1 MEMRALL
8 VIVLLSLGTFLQA
21 AAGGEYGDW
30 TFDSNKPSTS
40 SQPDT
45 DDQEIYGVIS
55 QMVAL
60 WNAHDIEHYMEC
72 FWKSD
77 NLLIV
82 SDGEQVIGW
91 NNLLATYQ
99 RSYPNRNE
107 MGIIA
112 LERVK
117 IQSLGPDLALALS
130 WWTVR
135 TGSRNSYSTDTAIFR
150 RFSDGWKVVADHATF
165 VAP

>member
-1 MEMRALL
+1 MRILIAIFLISLSQAL
-8 VIVLLSLGTFLQA
+8 VAQD
-21 AAGGEYGDW
+21 GEPYGEW
-30 TFDSNKPSTS
+30 NVDSNKPAVPST
-40 SQPDT
+40 PAT
-45 DDQEIYGVIS
+45 ADDQAIYGVIN

-99 RSYPNRNE
+99 RSYPNRGD
-107 MGIIA
+107 MAVCSI
-112 LERVK
+112 ERLK
-117 IQSLGPDLALALS
+117 IQRHGADLALALV
-130 WWTVR
+130 WGTVR
-135 TGSRNSYSTDTAIFR
+135 TWIRDSYSAVAAI
-150 RFSDGWKVVADHATF
+150 VQ
-165 VAP
+165 

>member
-1 MEMRALL
+1 MRTLIIILL
-8 VIVLLSLGTFLQA
+8 LLPARPLIAADSLPY
-21 AAGGEYGDW
+21 GEW
-30 TFDSNKPSTS
+30 TFDSNKPLAPSLPP
-40 SQPDT
+40 QT
-45 DDQEIYGVIS
+45 DDQEIYGVIN

-60 WNAHDIEHYMEC
+60 WNAHDIEHYMES
-72 FWKSD
+72 FWKSA

-82 SDGEQVIGW
+82 SDGEQIIGW

-99 RSYPNRNE
+99 RSYPDRRD
-107 MGIIA
+107 MAICSV
-112 LERVK
+112 ERVK

-150 RFSDGWKVVADHATF
+150 KFPDGWKVVADHATF
-165 VAP
+165 IAP

>member
-1 MEMRALL
+1 MRILIAILL
-8 VIVLLSLGTFLQA
+8 VSLSQTLIAQDGQS
-21 AAGGEYGDW
+21 YGDW
-30 TFDSNKPSTS
+30 TFDSNKPSVPAT
-40 SQPDT
+40 PANA
-45 DDQEIYGVIS
+45 DDHAIYGVMN
-55 QMVAL
+55 QMLAL
-60 WNAHDIEHYMEC
+60 WNARDIEHYMEC

-99 RSYPNRNE
+99 RSYPDRRE
-107 MGIIA
+107 MAVCSI
-112 LERVK
+112 ERVK

-150 RFSDGWKVVADHATF
+150 KFPDGWKVVADHATF
-165 VAP
+165 IAP